1 MHLMVSVWLI
11 FAALLFAVQ
20 PLTIRHARREGRQAP
35 SRAALTRLLWMHR
48 VLLADIVTATV
59 CDALRAKARHESC
72 RCDRISP
79 LCSRFG
85 SEDPQ
90 HRSGDEMALDIEGIE
105 NGTVHA
111 EKALSRSS

>member
-1 MHLMVSVWLI
+1 MHLMVGVWLI

-59 CDALRAKARHESC
+59 SR
-72 RCDRISP
+72 RIKSQGSP
-79 LCSRFG
+79 
-85 SEDPQ
+85 
-90 HRSGDEMALDIEGIE
+90 
-105 NGTVHA
+105 
-111 EKALSRSS
+111 